1 MVAKKTAKKTRQTK
15 KPKIKKS
22 KLSIAHMH
30 WGYPPI
36 IGGVETHLITVM
48 PEMARK
54 GHKVSLLT
62 GAFEGKKS
70 YYMEDGCHIFRTPI
84 MDLNWLNKR
93 GVQCIRKGNQKSF
106 YRLY

>member
-1 MVAKKTAKKTRQTK
+1 MALKKTAKKKR
-15 KPKIKKS
+15 KINKD
-22 KLSIAHMH
+22 KLSIAHIH

-62 GAFEGKKS
+62 GAFEGTKS
-70 YYMEDGCHIFRTPI
+70 YYMDNGCHIFRTPI

-93 GVQCIRKGNQKSF
+93 GVNALEKEIKKE
-106 YRLY
+106 